1 MERGRALRYLIR
13 FELARR
19 EGDDPGGRD
28 ARLADLIEAAWSAS
42 GPPLVLG
49 LDCDGDAF
57 PDQAPDGELMAAVL
71 GGECDCRLV
80 LDSGEARTLPAQA
93 GERVRGGSREW

>member
-28 ARLADLIEAAWSAS
+28 ARLADLIEAAFNAS
-42 GPPLVLG
+42 GAPLVLG
-49 LDCDGDAF
+49 VDCDGDAF
-57 PDQAPDGELMAAVL
+57 PDQAPSGEILAAVL

-80 LDSGEARTLPAQA
+80 ADGEARALPPQA
-93 GERVRGGSREW
+93 GERLGGGSRGW